1 MMTFEQI
8 QANLKKKIYHPVYL
22 FMGEESYFIDKL
34 TDYMVE
40 NVLPENEKGF
50 NETILYGRDVDVES
64 IISIARRYPM
74 MATYQLVVVKEAQN
88 VKNLELLATYMENP
102 LESTILVL
110 NYKQKSI
117 DKRKKFVKM
126 IDQKGVLLESKKIYD
141 NQIPS
146 WISKYLSFNGCTITP
161 QAAMM
166 LAEYLG
172 SDLSKVANELDK
184 LVILVE
190 KGTQITA
197 DHIEKNIGISKDFN
211 IFELQNALGEKNILK
226 CNRIIN
232 YFGANGNSHPIQ
244 RTVSSL
250 YFYFSKL
257 LKYHFLKNKSN
268 NFVASALQINPYFVD
283 SYKKAATIYTPKK
296 LVEIIG
302 LLREFDMKSKG
313 FGNVSATSADL
324 QRELIFKILH

>member
-1 MMTFEQI
+1 MTFEQI
-8 QANLKKKIYHPVYL
+8 QNNLKNKIYHPVYL

-34 TDYMVE
+34 TDYMTQNILE
-40 NVLPENEKGF
+40 ESEKGF
-50 NETILYGRDVDVES
+50 NQTVLYGRDVDIEDV
-64 IISIARRYPM
+64 ISIARRYPM
-74 MATYQLVVVKEAQN
+74 MSAYQLVVIKEAQN
-88 VKNLELLATYMENP
+88 IKNIDLLATYVENP

-110 NYKQKSI
+110 NYKHKSI
-117 DKRKKFVKM
+117 DKRKKFVKL
-126 IDQKGVLLESKKIYD
+126 IGQKGVLLESKKIYD
-141 NQIPS
+141 NQIPT

-166 LAEYLG
+166 LTEYLG
-172 SDLSKVANELDK
+172 SDLSKIANELDK
-184 LVILVE
+184 LVILIE
-190 KGTQITA
+190 KGTKITA
-197 DHIEKNIGISKDFN
+197 DHIERNIGISKDFN

-232 YFGANGNSHPIQ
+232 YFGANANNHPIQ

-257 LKYHFLKNKSN
+257 LKYHFLKNKAN

-283 SYKKAATIYTPKK
+283 SYKKAATVYTPKK
-296 LVEIIG
+296 LVEIIA

-313 FGNVSATSADL
+313 LGNVSASNADL